1 MRFKRF
7 IAFVI
12 DVFAAILL
20 FIPISSIFIL
30 LRIEILRVMLPLII
44 WFTIHCKDCFNGRSV
59 GKLLLNFQIIDKR
72 TGRTTNP
79 FKCIFRNLFYFLGIV
94 DIIPMLGP
102 PKKRLGDIVTKTE
115 VVSCKHSLNG
125 KNILMGLISV
135 VFMFGLFLM
144 INFTL
149 GNVLYIEKL
158 PLPQ

>member
-1 MRFKRF
+1 MYFKRF

-30 LRIEILRVMLPLII
+30 LRIEVLKVMLPLII
-44 WFTIHCKDCFNGRSV
+44 WFIILCKDCFNGRSV
-59 GKLLLNFQIIDKR
+59 GKLLFNFQIIDKR

-79 FKCIFRNLFYFLGIV
+79 FKCIYRNLFYLLGII
-94 DIIPMLGP
+94 DIIPMFGP
-102 PKKRLGDIVTKTE
+102 PKMRLGDIVVNTE

-125 KNILMGLISV
+125 KNILMGLISII
-135 VFMFGLFLM
+135 FMFGLFLI

-149 GNVLYIEKL
+149 GNLLSIEKL